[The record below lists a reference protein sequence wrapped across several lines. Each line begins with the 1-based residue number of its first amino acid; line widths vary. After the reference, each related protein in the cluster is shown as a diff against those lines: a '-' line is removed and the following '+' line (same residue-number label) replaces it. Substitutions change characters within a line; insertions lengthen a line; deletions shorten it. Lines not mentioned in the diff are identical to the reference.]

1 MGPGSQLVNS
11 GAGFHSTSLTPE
23 TGLPD
28 HSMANG
34 AIERGGYRF
43 THVIICWMAKGFIPG
58 RWEVP
63 WG

>member
-43 THVIICWMAKGFIPG
+43 IYSCHHLLDGKGIHT
-58 RWEVP
+58 R
-63 WG
+63 